1 MTLLARTD
9 ARDDALGELF
19 EPSTFGAGG
28 AEPYAAA
35 LRNAENVLYLRRA
48 RSEPHALPFVIDA
61 GRWSADADATDLR
74 LLTGITGPV
83 LDIGCGPGRMVRAAM
98 GLGLSALG
106 IDVSATAVRMAVDSG
121 LSVLRRSVFD
131 PMPLEG
137 AWAAALLVDGNIGI
151 GGDPSALL
159 ERCAALLA
167 PDGAL
172 LVELSQDPDTDD
184 RYDGTIEDAS
194 GGRSAI
200 FPWAE
205 LGLAG
210 LRERAGDA
218 GLFVAE
224 DWRQGGRWFARLLRA

>member
-1 MTLLARTD
+1 MTFLAQPEVRD
-9 ARDDALGELF
+9 ARF

-48 RSEPHALPFVIDA
+48 RSEPHAEPFPIDA

-74 LLTGITGPV
+74 LLAGLTGPV

-151 GGDPSALL
+151 GGDPTALL
-159 ERCAALLA
+159 VRCAALLA
-167 PDGAL
+167 PDGTL

-184 RYDGTIEDAS
+184 RYEGTIEDSS
-194 GGRSAI
+194 GGRSAV

-205 LGLAG
+205 LGLTGLRGRATEAG
-210 LRERAGDA
+210 LV
-218 GLFVAE
+218 VAQ
-224 DWRQGGRWFARLLRA
+224 DWRLDGRSFARLLRA